1 MLGANQLIE
10 VLIGAEAASSE
21 TLTSF
26 GTAIGWARPPR
37 GRSALEALGRNRF
50 HDRAGLRRRWH
61 CRRRRRRGGSSDSH
75 RASVDG
81 PCLLL
86 TDRYGSHRADGDQ
99 AARDCAAMSNLTR
112 WCLIDSTV
120 TPPIGPR
127 RSPKRDVPFERAGPT
142 DVIRLHRIRV
152 TFVGVDRLALHAPS
166 KRSLPHVVHTAEFMH
181 NTGRMQA
188 PANPTVGSLT

>member
-37 GRSALEALGRNRF
+37 GRSALEALGTRRF
-50 HDRAGLRRRWH
+50 HGRAGVRRRCN

-75 RASVDG
+75 RASIDG

-99 AARDCAAMSNLTR
+99 AARDCARNEQLDP
-112 WCLIDSTV
+112 L
-120 TPPIGPR
+120 
-127 RSPKRDVPFERAGPT
+127 VP
-142 DVIRLHRIRV
+142 D
-152 TFVGVDRLALHAPS
+152 
-166 KRSLPHVVHTAEFMH
+166 
-181 NTGRMQA
+181 
-188 PANPTVGSLT
+188 